1 MILAMIERVAQVFT
15 IDSAFIDTVG
25 PASSLAKLIN
35 RHFSRLPCCVV
46 ERADDKFVQVS
57 AASIAAKV
65 ERDKSIVEFAQSC

>member
-1 MILAMIERVAQVFT
+1 MILAMMERATQVFE

-35 RHFSRLPCCVV
+35 RHFSRVPCCVV
-46 ERADDKFVQVS
+46 ERADDKFLQVS

-65 ERDKSIVEFAQSC
+65 ERDKSIIDFANQC